1 MLAMQYSIELPV
13 GYDTDLIR
21 SRVENRSRLFEGLP
35 GLIHKSYLFS
45 DADKIYAPFYI
56 WSDVAQARRF
66 LFDDLFKGVIESFRR
81 PRVRTWMVIGSALRQ
96 SRFRSRHSRYAKPI
110 VLRSRRQS

>member
-13 GYDTDLIR
+13 GYDTSLIR
-21 SRVENRSRLFEGLP
+21 SRVESRSKLFEGLP

-56 WSDVAQARRF
+56 WSDGSRSAVF
-66 LFDDLFKGVIESFRR
+66 LV
-81 PRVRTWMVIGSALRQ
+81 
-96 SRFRSRHSRYAKPI
+96 
-110 VLRSRRQS
+110 